1 VQGALFGAAF
11 MTLLPELLRLA
22 TGALSEQFP
31 HLTTIFAPLRTG
43 LFGLVIVL
51 FLVFE
56 PDGLAARWRLVKAY
70 WKLYPFSY

>member
-1 VQGALFGAAF
+1 V
-11 MTLLPELLRLA
+11 LRIA
-22 TGALSEQFP
+22 TGALSEQVP